1 VTGCGAES
9 APSVPGL
16 TELGLPAVC
25 PPITLGPRV
34 CGLAAGG
41 SWIRTLG
48 PP

>member
-34 CGLAAGG
+34 CRLAAGG
-41 SWIRTLG
+41 RQIRT
-48 PP
+48 PSPT